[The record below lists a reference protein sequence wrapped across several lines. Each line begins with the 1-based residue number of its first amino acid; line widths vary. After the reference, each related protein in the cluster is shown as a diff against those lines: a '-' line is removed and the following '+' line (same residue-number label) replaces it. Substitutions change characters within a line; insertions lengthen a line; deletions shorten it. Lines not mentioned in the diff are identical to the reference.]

1 MIWRQSKGIF
11 TSPIFRLWESVRPLC
26 TLSNIQCYSEYQ
38 LSELWCANQQNHWE
52 RTEQKNKY
60 LKIILLFYPLCAF
73 VMIMNSRSAAGVSF
87 ALADPSWSVVPISIY
102 DRVIHKPGDD
112 WLQIFNIIFESN
124 VPKWFISASLF
135 ELQTESMY
143 ELLDLIS
150 WHVYI

>member
-1 MIWRQSKGIF
+1 
-11 TSPIFRLWESVRPLC
+11 
-26 TLSNIQCYSEYQ
+26 
-38 LSELWCANQQNHWE
+38 
-52 RTEQKNKY
+52 
-60 LKIILLFYPLCAF
+60 
-73 VMIMNSRSAAGVSF
+73 MIMNSRSAAGVSF